1 MVTLNSL
8 KEGAKFS
15 IRTKKARYG
24 SFNVLALMIT
34 CAIIIMLLPLSTVFY
49 DDHTEI
55 DRGWTKNNFDGV
67 NILPPGTRN
76 RDDSITYP
84 TNISALSSQTNPNL
98 IIIFPIVRSA
108 SATLEYMLET
118 YDNERITRDGYI
130 YLNKLCKDKFSEE
143 IDKSIY
149 QDERFG
155 DKTFLDK
162 TIFMNCL
169 DQIPRGKSAI
179 LLTMPVSCAECM
191 LINEDLLRD
200 LSQKGWNII
209 SSVTYRRFFLWLPS
223 YMYYF
228 FRFLVE
234 KQDWKHILY
243 SPLEGFA
250 GFLDDMQRA
259 GSSYIRD
266 WGHPAD
272 EIHPTQAVAYRL
284 NKSFGNV
291 SVFNIHSRQE
301 NLMASFYCDFMVM
314 NESCTFRKRI
324 GTSIH
329 AEKAVGYDDLLL
341 AVAAY
346 NEGILNDAL
355 SLENVKIAIK
365 IHRYK
370 VENESK
376 YFRKCLSKDQERWL
390 LESSI
395 KYESL
400 IFGHVNNET
409 LHEHRAAFRTASV
422 EKNFCTVDA
431 TRMVEDESW
440 ERVWASHLRSRT
452 KRNYK
457 DMK

>member
-1 MVTLNSL
+1 
-8 KEGAKFS
+8 
-15 IRTKKARYG
+15 
-24 SFNVLALMIT
+24 
-34 CAIIIMLLPLSTVFY
+34 
-49 DDHTEI
+49 
-55 DRGWTKNNFDGV
+55 
-67 NILPPGTRN
+67 
-76 RDDSITYP
+76 
-84 TNISALSSQTNPNL
+84 
-98 IIIFPIVRSA
+98 
-108 SATLEYMLET
+108 
-118 YDNERITRDGYI
+118 
-130 YLNKLCKDKFSEE
+130 
-143 IDKSIY
+143 
-149 QDERFG
+149 
-155 DKTFLDK
+155 
-162 TIFMNCL
+162 MNCL

-179 LLTMPVSCAECM
+179 LLTMPVTCAECM
-191 LINEDLLRD
+191 LINEDLIRD
-200 LSQKGWNII
+200 LSQKGWNVIC
-209 SSVTYRRFFLWLPS
+209 SVTYRRFFLWLPS

-228 FRFLVE
+228 FGLLMIAP
-234 KQDWKHILY
+234 DWKYILY
-243 SPLEGFA
+243 APLEGFA
-250 GFLDDMQRA
+250 GFLDDMRRG

-266 WGHPAD
+266 WGHLPD

-291 SVFNIHSRQE
+291 SVFNIHSRRE

-329 AEKAVGYDDLLL
+329 AEKAVGYDDYLL

-365 IHRYK
+365 IHRHK
-370 VENESK
+370 VEDESK
-376 YFRKCLSKDQERWL
+376 YFRKCPSKEQERWL

-422 EKNFCTVDA
+422 ENTFCTVDA
-431 TRMVEDESW
+431 TRMIEDEAW

-452 KRNYK
+452 IRNYK